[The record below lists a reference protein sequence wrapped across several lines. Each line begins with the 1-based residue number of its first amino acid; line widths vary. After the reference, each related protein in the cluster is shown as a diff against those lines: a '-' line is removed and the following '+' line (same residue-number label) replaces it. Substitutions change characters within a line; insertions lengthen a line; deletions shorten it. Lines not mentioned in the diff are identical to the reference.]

1 MVEAFFLQE
10 GTRSS
15 GGQSG
20 MIVGVRDV
28 YYNAQDMRRALGFY
42 RDIVGMRVLSESDHW
57 SMLEI
62 GGVRVG
68 LESTEGAPVSRD
80 RLAGAVLT
88 LKSTDIREDVR
99 RFKAKGVKFLSD
111 IGDHEWGS
119 VASFEDSEGNHL
131 KILQDPH

>member
-1 MVEAFFLQE
+1 M
-10 GTRSS
+10 
-15 GGQSG
+15 G

-42 RDIVGMRVLSESDHW
+42 RDVLGLRVLSESDDW
-57 SMLEI
+57 CMFEI

-68 LESTEGAPVSRD
+68 LESTEGKPVSRD
-80 RLAGAVLT
+80 RHAGAVLT
-88 LKSTDIREDVR
+88 LKSSDIREDVQ

-111 IGDHEWGS
+111 IGDYEWGS

-131 KILQDPH
+131 KILQDPS